1 MSTLSDHN
9 KELARIKQYN
19 LQSNVYNSRDPDRY
33 YLEEY
38 FKQLP
43 KNSSLFTVLKS
54 RGTLTTDTDTE
65 ESLANTTIKGNTLKE
80 GDVIHIVGMATVIDG
95 STADTST
102 AKLTIG
108 TSATGGTAILTSTA
122 LDVITNNIILIDAY
136 ITVRTIGSTGTIIA
150 HGTIKT
156 GTDGSTLLNGILAE
170 TTVDTENDLILSFT
184 NQWSDGDTSNDIAAD
199 TFIVDI
205 MNYSINPSFEL
216 VGTDNASGTIVYSST
231 VAGIQLTTDSTDND
245 QMIIQPNCSDSTKTN
260 TNRSA
265 WESIKWGTENQVI
278 WECAIRTDFSIDT
291 MAFWAGLKK
300 TNTANL
306 QTDND
311 QAYFLYTS
319 ASDMNTSGG
328 ITLTTPAN
336 LHFIYSVGGTDYV
349 TDLNIVVAVNTIY
362 KLKIMIDKDR
372 KVSVYVNGKVYGLT
386 TSEGTNGTTVSNTGQ
401 KSKELTNHI
410 DLIPYVGVQTIDS
423 SNSATSTITLC
434 YEKISRILFE

>member
-9 KELARIKQYN
+9 KEISRIKQYN
-19 LQSNVYNSRDPDRY
+19 LQSNVYNGRDPDRY

-54 RGTLTTDTDTE
+54 RGTLTTNTTAE
-65 ESLANTTIKGNTLKE
+65 ESLANTTIKGNTLKA
-80 GDVIHIVGMATVIDG
+80 GDVIHVVGMATVIN
-95 STADTST
+95 SNSSDTST

-108 TSATGGTAILTSTA
+108 TSATGGIAILTAAA
-122 LDVITNNIILIDAY
+122 LDVDNNDLILIDAY
-136 ITVRTIGSTGTIIA
+136 ITVRSIGSSATIIA
-150 HGTIKT
+150 HGSIKT
-156 GTDGSTLLNGILAE
+156 DANGATLLNGILAE
-170 TTVDTENDLILSFT
+170 TTVNSENDLILSFT
-184 NQWSDGDTSNDIAAD
+184 NQWSVGHNDNDIAAD

-216 VGTDNASGTIVYSST
+216 VGEDNESGTLVYSST
-231 VAGIQLTTDSTDND
+231 VAGIQLTTHSSDND

-278 WECAIRTDFSIDT
+278 WECAIRTDSSIDT

-306 QTDND
+306 QTDTN

-319 ASDMNTSGG
+319 ASDVNTSGG
-328 ITLTTPAN
+328 LTLTTPAN
-336 LHFIYSVGGTDYV
+336 LHFIYSVGGSDYV

-372 KVSVYVNGKVYGLT
+372 KVSVYVNGTVYGLT
-386 TSEGTNGTTVSNTGQ
+386 TTSGTSGTTVSNIGQ
-401 KSKELTNHI
+401 KSAALTNDI
-410 DLIPYVGVQTIDS
+410 DLIPYIGVQTIDS
-423 SNSATSTITLC
+423 SNSATPTITLC
-434 YEKISRILFE
+434 YEKMSRVLFE